1 MTFATGT
8 AGKSPTDVA
17 LLQYLSLTRADMP
30 CLLLLDTGAGNVEG
44 MGHGHLVKYPLK
56 LDPEALPEVQSIHMS
71 AHVAAFLAGKLK
83 PKMLSEEE
91 EDEEEYDDEKEDGK
105 GEGERKQEQE
115 DGRGGA
121 KGGASNID
129 GIVRRA
135 VGSSLPRLVAALPSG
150 GVLFLALYKRKD
162 QYCDRFRS
170 AKFAELAGAAA
181 AAGAGY
187 GDAVVVAEMDG
198 EANEI
203 EGVRVRRFPTLLLFT
218 APASAPVEYRGKHSV
233 DAMLAF
239 IDAHVTVALAP
250 NVAKDKDSGGG
261 SSINTCVD
269 GTGTAG
275 ECESN
280 GIQHPLAED
289 KGASSNGNVDVVD
302 TKMNEDVDQI

>member
-105 GEGERKQEQE
+105 GKGERKQEQE

-129 GIVRRA
+129 GKVRRA

-150 GVLFLALYKRKD
+150 GVLFLALYRREK
-162 QYCDRFRS
+162 
-170 AKFAELAGAAA
+170 
-181 AAGAGY
+181 
-187 GDAVVVAEMDG
+187 MD
-198 EANEI
+198 
-203 EGVRVRRFPTLLLFT
+203 
-218 APASAPVEYRGKHSV
+218 
-233 DAMLAF
+233 
-239 IDAHVTVALAP
+239 
-250 NVAKDKDSGGG
+250 
-261 SSINTCVD
+261 
-269 GTGTAG
+269 
-275 ECESN
+275 
-280 GIQHPLAED
+280 
-289 KGASSNGNVDVVD
+289 
-302 TKMNEDVDQI
+302 